1 MVLKGFLHG
10 AKKGDWGTW
19 LKVLNKLPGT
29 WNWGKRKQ
37 LFALLSTA
45 GCEEM
50 ASKRSKE
57 VVTQKK
63 FGLSL

>member
-10 AKKGDWGTW
+10 AKKGGWGTW
-19 LKVLNKLPGT
+19 VILIKLPGT

-45 GCEEM
+45 GYEEM
-50 ASKRSKE
+50 ASKRPKE
-57 VVTQKK
+57 VVTR
-63 FGLSL
+63 GSLA